1 MIPPYLTS
9 CLLKDEERGE
19 MRVYEWGH
27 GGFGLIPNT
36 HTRKSSK
43 PPTLA
48 LIRTKWVYV
57 WGHGGIQ
64 LKVCECELTHSWMS
78 GITGHWTFTYVRA
91 WVRAGTNF
99 NGRACDHT
107 CCAPGDI
114 FLLSVRANKT
124 HTRTLLTEFPHALT
138 HTHAFGANECQ
149 CWGFEMVCMC
159 VYQNSH
165 SHTFNKNLQCPHTYA
180 RIPTLSSSFKRWRV
194 ECKNIISSGSSLE
207 TASRS
212 KILDQESNWKR
223 YLSFL
228 LEKLQKVEEDLGVA
242 KPSFLSW
249 SHCY

>member
-9 CLLKDEERGE
+9 YLLKDEERGE
-19 MRVYEWGH
+19 MRVYEWGQ

-78 GITGHWTFTYVRA
+78 EITGHWTFTCVRA
-91 WVRAGTNF
+91 WVRAGANF

-107 CCAPGDI
+107 CCTPGDI

-124 HTRTLLTEFPHALT
+124 HTHTLLTEFPHALT
-138 HTHAFGANECQ
+138 HTHAFGVNECQ
-149 CWGFEMVCMC
+149 CWGLWDGVYVC
-159 VYQNSH
+159 VS
-165 SHTFNKNLQCPHTYA
+165 KL
-180 RIPTLSSSFKRWRV
+180 TLTHSSFKRWRV
-194 ECKNIISSGSSLE
+194 ECKNIISSGTSLE

-228 LEKLQKVEEDLGVA
+228 LEKLHKVEEDLGVA

>member
-9 CLLKDEERGE
+9 YLLKDEERGE

-78 GITGHWTFTYVRA
+78 EITGHWTFTCVRA
-91 WVRAGTNF
+91 WVRAGANF

-107 CCAPGDI
+107 CCTPGDI

-124 HTRTLLTEFPHALT
+124 HTHTFNWISPCPHSYTRIWCEWVPVLGALRWCVCVCIKT
-138 HTHAFGANECQ
+138 HTH
-149 CWGFEMVCMC
+149 
-159 VYQNSH
+159 
-165 SHTFNKNLQCPHTYA
+165 
-180 RIPTLSSSFKRWRV
+180 TL
-194 ECKNIISSGSSLE
+194 
-207 TASRS
+207 
-212 KILDQESNWKR
+212 
-223 YLSFL
+223 FL
-228 LEKLQKVEEDLGVA
+228 
-242 KPSFLSW
+242 
-249 SHCY
+249 